1 MISIESGL
9 IWEFKEG
16 ICEEVVFELNLKVAS
31 VLTKSSV
38 MA

>member
-1 MISIESGL
+1 MIGIESGL

-16 ICEEVVFELNLKVAS
+16 ICEEVVFELNLKVIS
-31 VLTKSSV
+31 VLSKRSV